1 MLGKGLIVSKLLAN
15 IVIMSVVAR
24 EYAVRDEPD
33 LPEELP
39 DSGEEAYYGETIE
52 DLKISLEHYKTKLS
66 QESEEHNVEIST
78 IQSLTLKAQSV
89 RMNHL

>member
-15 IVIMSVVAR
+15 IVIMSVIAR

-52 DLKISLEHYKTKLS
+52 DLRISLEHYIFNPFPPYFTMVAAHSTK
-66 QESEEHNVEIST
+66 VWCT
-78 IQSLTLKAQSV
+78 
-89 RMNHL
+89 